1 MTVMAADPI
10 LARRA
15 EIQQI
20 AQDTARRRQLF
31 SRFGMLVCRACLVI
45 ALIPLVALLV
55 YVVIRGASAWNW
67 AFFSHLPTPAGIPGG
82 GISNAIVGS
91 VVIDVIAAA
100 AAIPFGIGA
109 GLFLSHSD
117 GRIASVLRLS
127 ADVLSGVPSIVVAI
141 FAYIVLVSRHPG
153 SLGHFSGVAA
163 SFAIGIIML
172 PIIIRASETA
182 IRGVPQV
189 LSEAALAL
197 GARRATVARK
207 VVLPTALPG
216 LITAVLL
223 AVARGAG
230 ETAPLLFTAIG
241 SQFMAWSPLKPM
253 NAIPLVIYQNGIQA
267 YPDLVKIAWG
277 SALFLVVAVLIL
289 SVGSRMV
296 ATRLRRVRR
305 D

>member
-1 MTVMAADPI
+1 VTVMAVDPL

-20 AQDTARRRQLF
+20 AQGAAGRRQLL
-31 SRFGMLVCRACLVI
+31 SRIGILVCRTCLVL
-45 ALIPLVALLV
+45 ALIPLAALLV
-55 YVVIRGASAWNW
+55 YVVIRGISAWNW

-91 VVIDVIAAA
+91 VIIDSIAAA
-100 AAIPFGIGA
+100 GAIPFGIAA
-109 GLFLSHSD
+109 GLFLAQSD
-117 GRIASVLRLS
+117 GRVGGVLRLT
-127 ADVLSGVPSIVVAI
+127 ADVLAGVPSIVVAI

-153 SLGHFSGVAA
+153 SLGHFSAFAA
-163 SFAIGIIML
+163 SFAIGILML
-172 PIIIRASETA
+172 PIIMRASETA
-182 IRGVPQV
+182 IRGVPHV
-189 LSEAALAL
+189 LPEAALAL
-197 GARRATVARK
+197 GARKATVAAR

-223 AVARGAG
+223 AVARAAG

-241 SQFMAWSPLKPM
+241 SQYMSWSPLKPV
-253 NAIPLVIYQNGIQA
+253 NAIPLVVFQNGIQA

-277 SALFLVVAVLIL
+277 SALFLVVAVLAL
-289 SVGSRMV
+289 SVGSRLV
-296 ATRLRRVRR
+296 AARLRRVRH